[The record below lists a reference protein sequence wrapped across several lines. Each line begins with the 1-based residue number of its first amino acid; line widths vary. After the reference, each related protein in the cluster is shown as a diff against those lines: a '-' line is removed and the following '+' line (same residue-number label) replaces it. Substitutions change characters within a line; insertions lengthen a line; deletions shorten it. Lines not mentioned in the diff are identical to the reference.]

1 MNLRKMPIG
10 VQDFETIRTEGFV
23 YVDKT
28 ALVYHLANE
37 GTQCFLGRPRRFGKS
52 LLQSTLKYYFQGK
65 KELFE
70 GLAIA
75 ELEQDWPV
83 HPVFH
88 IDLGGGRYNSLEG
101 LDSELASNLRPLE
114 EQWGRDP
121 EEDTPGVRLKGL
133 LRRACAK
140 SGKKV
145 VVLID
150 EYDKPLVQ
158 NLDKPELLE
167 ELRMALAGFYG
178 IIKGSGQ
185 YIRFVLLTGVTKFSK
200 VNVFS
205 DLNQLED
212 ISMDKIYADICGL
225 SAQELVDNFKPE
237 LEALAEENHL
247 SYDEALA
254 KMQRLYNG
262 YHFVPGAEGMFNP
275 FGVLNTLKKHKF
287 GYYWFETGTPSILLK
302 EIKNNH
308 IDLLEYTR
316 DVTIMEFSLTDY
328 RANGGNPIP
337 LLYQSGYL
345 TIKDYDSQKGKYV
358 LGFPN
363 EEVEYG
369 FLEELLRV
377 YLPPVLESQGFYVGK
392 FIEDLDKGDI
402 EKFLTRLRALFYSIP
417 YPVKEQSEYHYQ
429 SLFYLVV
436 RLMGQFAQ
444 AELQCARGRADV
456 VVTMTDAVYCFE
468 FKLSGNGTAMEALTQ
483 IDDKGYLIPFTAG
496 GKKLVKAGVV
506 FDNEKHTLGE
516 WTIGCYSG

>member
-1 MNLRKMPIG
+1 MPIG
-10 VQDFETIRTEGFV
+10 VQDFEKIRTGGFV

-28 ALVYHLANE
+28 ALVYRLANE

-75 ELEQDWPV
+75 DLEQDWPV

-88 IDLGGGRYNSLEG
+88 IDLSGGRYNSLEG
-101 LDSELASNLRPLE
+101 LDSELEANLALPE
-114 EQWGRDP
+114 EQWGKNPPDAGN
-121 EEDTPGVRLKGL
+121 TPGARFQGL
-133 LRRACAK
+133 LRRAAEK

-158 NLDKPELLE
+158 NLDKSEFLE
-167 ELRMALAGFYG
+167 EMRMALGSFYS
-178 IIKGSGQ
+178 ILKSSDQ
-185 YIRFVLLTGVTKFSK
+185 YLRFVLLTGVTKFSK
-200 VNVFS
+200 VSVFS
-205 DLNQLED
+205 DLNQLRD
-212 ISMDKIYADICGL
+212 MSLNKNFANICGI
-225 SAQELVDNFKPE
+225 SAEELVDNFRPE
-237 LEALAEENHL
+237 LDALAEENNL

-275 FGVLNTLKKHKF
+275 FGVLNTLADQKF
-287 GYYWFETGTPSILLK
+287 GYYWFETGTPSVLLK
-302 EIKNNH
+302 EIKNHN
-308 IDLLEYTR
+308 INLLEYTR
-316 DVTIMEFSLTDY
+316 DVTVTENSLTDY
-328 RANGGNPIP
+328 RATGGNPIP

-345 TIKDYDSQKGKYV
+345 TIKDYDSQRGKYV

-377 YLPPVLESQGFYVGK
+377 YLPPVQESQGFYVGK
-392 FIEDLDKGDI
+392 FIEDLDTGNI
-402 EKFLTRLRALFYSIP
+402 EKFLTRLKALFYSIP

-429 SLFYLVV
+429 SLFYLLI

-444 AELQCARGRADV
+444 AELQCAAGRADV

-496 GKKLVKAGVV
+496 GKKLVKTGVV

-516 WTIGCYSG
+516 WKIGE